1 MVTSFL
7 LYFTAFFT
15 MMNPLGAVPVFL
27 GLTDDLERKEQ
38 KNTATKAIVT
48 AFLTLVIFAFA
59 GKYLFEFFNISI
71 AGLKVVG
78 SIIFMIMGYDMLNS
92 KVGRLKT
99 TNGKLSASEEQDV
112 AGDIAL
118 TPLGIPLLAGP
129 GSITNAM
136 VLMGESHTWIDKGLV
151 VLAIFVVSAL
161 SLLILRSS
169 SGVLRIMGRQ
179 GTKVMTKLMGLILM
193 IIAVEFFFSGVTPF
207 VKAML
212 H

>member
-1 MVTSFL
+1 MVANFL

-15 MMNPLGAVPVFL
+15 MINPLGAVPVFL
-27 GLTDDLERKEQ
+27 GLTDELERKEQ
-38 KNTATKAIVT
+38 KNTATRAIVT

-99 TNGKLSASEEQDV
+99 TNGKISATEDQDM

-151 VLAIFVVSAL
+151 VLAIFVVSAI

-169 SGVLRIMGRQ
+169 SGVLRILGRQ

-193 IIAVEFFFSGVTPF
+193 IIAVEFFFSGITPF

>member
-1 MVTSFL
+1 MLTAFL
-7 LYFTAFFT
+7 LYFTSFFT
-15 MMNPLGAVPVFL
+15 MMNPLGSVPVFL
-27 GLTDDLERKEQ
+27 GLTEDFDKNERK
-38 KNTATKAIVT
+38 KTATKATIT

-59 GKYLFEFFNISI
+59 GRYLFEFFNISI

-99 TNGKLSASEEQDV
+99 NSGKMNENDDSDFD
-112 AGDIAL
+112 GDIAL

-136 VLMGESHTWIDKGLV
+136 VLLGESHTWIDKGLV
-151 VLAIFVVSAL
+151 VLAILMVSVV
-161 SLLILRSS
+161 SLLILRNSS
-169 SGVLRIMGRQ
+169 AVLGILGKQ
-179 GTKVMTKLMGLILM
+179 GAKVMTKLMGLILM
-193 IIAVEFFFSGVTPF
+193 IIAVEFFFSGVTPY

>member
-38 KNTATKAIVT
+38 KNTATKAIIT

-99 TNGKLSASEEQDV
+99 TNGKMNASDHSDV

-169 SGVLRIMGRQ
+169 SAVLRIMGRQ

>member
-1 MVTSFL
+1 MFTTFLLAFTSF
-7 LYFTAFFT
+7 FTL
-15 MMNPLGAVPVFL
+15 MNPLGAVPVFL
-27 GLTDDLERKEQ
+27 GLTEDLNKKERS
-38 KNTATKAIVT
+38 NTAMKSIIT
-48 AFLTLVIFAFA
+48 AFLTLIIFAFL

-92 KVGRLKT
+92 KVGRLKST
-99 TNGKLSASEEQDV
+99 KGLKEEDV
-112 AGDIAL
+112 VGDIAFS
-118 TPLGIPLLAGP
+118 PLGIPLLAGP

-136 VLMGESHTWIDKGLV
+136 VLISDSHTWIDKGLV
-151 VLAIFVVSAL
+151 VLAVFVVSL
-161 SLLILRSS
+161 LGFLILRSS
-169 SGVLRIMGRQ
+169 STILRILGRQ
-179 GTKVMTKLMGLILM
+179 GTKIMTKLMGLILM

>member
-1 MVTSFL
+1 MFTNFL
-7 LYFTAFFT
+7 LYFTSFFT
-15 MMNPLGAVPVFL
+15 LMNPLGIAPAFL
-27 GLTDDLERKEQ
+27 GLTEGMNRKEQ
-38 KNTATKAIVT
+38 KATANKGMIT
-48 AFLTLVIFAFA
+48 AFITLVIFAFL

-78 SIIFMIMGYDMLNS
+78 SVIFFIMGYDMLNS
-92 KVGRLKT
+92 KIGRLKT
-99 TNGKLSASEEQDV
+99 TQAEDSDVVGDV
-112 AGDIAL
+112 AFS
-118 TPLGIPLLAGP
+118 PLAIPLIAGP

-161 SLLILRSS
+161 SLIILRSS
-169 SGVLRIMGRQ
+169 SAVLRILGRQ
-179 GTKVMTKLMGLILM
+179 GTKILTKLMGLILM

>member
-1 MVTSFL
+1 MLTTFL
-7 LYFTAFFT
+7 LYFTSFFT
-15 MMNPLGAVPVFL
+15 LMNPLGAVPVFL
-27 GLTDDLERKEQ
+27 GLTEDLDRREQ
-38 KNTATKAIVT
+38 KSTALKTMVT
-48 AFLTLVIFAFA
+48 AFLTLIIFAFL

-78 SIIFMIMGYDMLNS
+78 GIIFMIMGYDMLNS

-99 TNGKLSASEEQDV
+99 TKGIKDEDIV
-112 AGDIAL
+112 GDIAF

-136 VLMGESHTWIDKGLV
+136 VLMGESHTWLDKGLV
-151 VLAIFVVSAL
+151 VLAVFVVSVL
-161 SLLILRSS
+161 GFLILRSS
-169 SGVLRIMGRQ
+169 STILRILGKQ
-179 GTKVMTKLMGLILM
+179 GTKIMTKLMGLILM

-207 VKAML
+207 VRAML

>member
-1 MVTSFL
+1 MFTIFL
-7 LYFTAFFT
+7 LYFTSFFT
-15 MMNPLGAVPVFL
+15 LMNPLGAVPVFL
-27 GLTDDLERKEQ
+27 GLTDDLSRKEQ
-38 KNTATKAIVT
+38 KNTATRAMIT
-48 AFLTLVIFAFA
+48 AFLTLVIFAIL

-78 SIIFMIMGYDMLNS
+78 SFIFFIMGYDMLNS
-92 KVGRLKT
+92 KIGRLKT
-99 TNGKLSASEEQDV
+99 TNGKEDQSDV
-112 AGDIAL
+112 VGDIAF
-118 TPLGIPLLAGP
+118 TPLGIPLIAGP

-136 VLMGESHTWIDKGLV
+136 VLMSESHTWIDKGLV
-151 VLAIFVVSAL
+151 ILSIFLVSAV

-169 SGVLRIMGRQ
+169 SAILRILGKQ
-179 GTKVMTKLMGLILM
+179 GTKIMTKLMGLILM

>member
-1 MVTSFL
+1 MFTTFLLAFTSF
-7 LYFTAFFT
+7 FTL
-15 MMNPLGAVPVFL
+15 MNPLGAVPVFL
-27 GLTDDLERKEQ
+27 GLTEEMDRREQ
-38 KNTATKAIVT
+38 KSTALKTMVT
-48 AFLTLVIFAFA
+48 AFLTLIIFAFL

-78 SIIFMIMGYDMLNS
+78 GIIFMIMGYDMLS
-92 KVGRLKT
+92 SRVGRMKT
-99 TNGKLSASEEQDV
+99 TKGVKDEDIV
-112 AGDIAL
+112 GDIAF

-136 VLMGESHTWIDKGLV
+136 VLIGESHTWIDKGLV
-151 VLAIFVVSAL
+151 VLAVLVVSAL
-161 SLLILRSS
+161 GFLILRSS
-169 SGVLRIMGRQ
+169 STILRILGKQ
-179 GTKVMTKLMGLILM
+179 GTKIMTKLMGLILM

>member
-1 MVTSFL
+1 MLTILL
-7 LYFTAFFT
+7 LYFTSFFT
-15 MMNPLGAVPVFL
+15 LINPLGAVPVFL
-27 GLTDDLERKEQ
+27 GLTEDMSKKEQ
-38 KNTATKAIVT
+38 RSTATKAIIA
-48 AFLTLVIFAFA
+48 AFLTLIIFAFL

-78 SIIFMIMGYDMLNS
+78 SFIFFIMGYDMLNS
-92 KVGRLKT
+92 KIGRLKT
-99 TNGKLSASEEQDV
+99 TDGKEDQSDPDAV
-112 AGDIAL
+112 GDIAL

-136 VLMGESHTWIDKGLV
+136 VLMSESHTWIDKGLV
-151 VLAIFVVSAL
+151 IVSIIL
-161 SLLILRSS
+161 VSVISLLILRSS
-169 SGVLRIMGRQ
+169 SAILRILGKQ

>member
-1 MVTSFL
+1 MITTFL
-7 LYFTAFFT
+7 LYFTSFFT

-27 GLTDDLERKEQ
+27 GLTDELERKEQ

-48 AFLTLVIFAFA
+48 AFLTLIIFAFA

-99 TNGKLSASEEQDV
+99 TNGKINASDDSDMV
-112 AGDIAL
+112 GDIAL

-136 VLMGESHTWIDKGLV
+136 VLMGESHTWIDKGLI

-161 SLLILRSS
+161 ALFILRSS